1 MNIFLLGYMGCGK
14 SFFSKKLSEITSMDF
29 IDLDD
34 LIEIKEKKSIAD
46 IFLKNGEEYFRKIE
60 NIELNSL
67 VKKKEYIISTGG
79 GTPCFFKN
87 INLMNRF
94 GITVYLKKNPK
105 SLYDNL
111 IKSNKKRP
119 VFDSFKTK
127 NEFFNNFKYRE
138 QFYLKSKII
147 IECDFISN
155 KEIISKINYKLNENR
170 FKK

>member
-1 MNIFLLGYMGCGK
+1 MGCGK
-14 SFFSKKLSEITSMDF
+14 SFFSKKLSEIISMDF

-34 LIEIKEKKSIAD
+34 LIESKEKKSIAD
-46 IFLKNGEEYFRKIE
+46 IFLINGEEYFRKIE

-87 INLMNRF
+87 INLMNNF

-155 KEIISKINYKLNENR
+155 KEIISKIKYKLNENR